1 MSENNVRFT
10 VAGLLEVTATEQSN
24 LAIPT
29 WLAEALLV
37 GQYWNQSGLLEQLQQ
52 QVRVSRGRMGQYEV
66 CDFVLLLL
74 AYAVSGVETLK
85 LFFEQLESV
94 KPVLMS
100 VWKRAKCPVAATL
113 SRFLADVDESAVEQL
128 RSLFEMDLLV
138 HPIEMYGA
146 TIVLAQLT
154 ITLPTPNFP
163 NKRTPSHLQTGSDRA
178 A

>member
-1 MSENNVRFT
+1 MSENKLSFT
-10 VAGLLEVTATEQSN
+10 LAGLEITTTEQSN
-24 LAIPT
+24 LVIPN

-52 QVRVSRGRMGQYEV
+52 QVRVSRGRMGRYEV

-100 VWKRAKCPVAATL
+100 VWKRARCPVAATL
-113 SRFLADVDESAVEQL
+113 SRFLAAVDEPAVE
-128 RSLFEMDLLV
+128 
-138 HPIEMYGA
+138 
-146 TIVLAQLT
+146 
-154 ITLPTPNFP
+154 
-163 NKRTPSHLQTGSDRA
+163 
-178 A
+178 